1 METTKE
7 ATVIGAL
14 NDLMSD
20 WESRDVD
27 AIMSHFAPSSTLSL
41 YGTGADE
48 KRVGADDIR
57 TQIKRDFGQ
66 SESMNVTLD
75 WNLVGIGGQVAWV
88 ASDVTIR
95 FKVAGQDEMAFPAR
109 ASSVLQNYDGRW
121 LFEHFHLSVAA
132 PNQEE
137 GQSF

>member
-14 NDLMSD
+14 NDLLGD
-20 WESRDVD
+20 WESRNIE
-27 AIMSHFAPSSTLSL
+27 AIMSHFAPSSTLSM

-48 KRVGADDIR
+48 KRVGVDDIR
-57 TQIKRDFGQ
+57 AQIKRDFSQ
-66 SESMNVTLD
+66 SESMNVALD
-75 WNLVGIGGQVAWV
+75 WNLVGISGQVAWV

-95 FKVAGQDEMAFPAR
+95 FKVAGQPEMAFPAR
-109 ASSVLQNYDGRW
+109 VSSVLQDYDGRW
-121 LFEHFHLSVAA
+121 LFEHVHLSVAA
-132 PNQEE
+132 ASQEE

>member
-1 METTKE
+1 METTRE

-14 NDLMSD
+14 NDLMD
-20 WESRDVD
+20 VWESRDVD
-27 AIMSHFAPSSTLSL
+27 AILSHFAPSSTLSM

-48 KRVGADDIR
+48 KRVGLDEIR
-57 TQIKRDFGQ
+57 FQIERDFAQ
-66 SESMNVTLD
+66 SESFSVTLD
-75 WNLVGIGGQVAWV
+75 WNLVGISGQVAWV

-109 ASSVLQNYDGRW
+109 ATSVLQNYDGRW

-132 PNQEE
+132 GGQEE

>member
-7 ATVIGAL
+7 ATIIGVL
-14 NDLMSD
+14 NDFMD
-20 WESRDVD
+20 VWESRDVD
-27 AIMSHFAPSSTLSL
+27 AIMSYFAPSPTLCL

-48 KRVGADDIR
+48 KRVGLDEVRA
-57 TQIKRDFGQ
+57 QLLRDFSQ
-66 SESMNVTLD
+66 SESLTCALN
-75 WNLVGIGGQVAWV
+75 WNLVGTSGRVAWI

-95 FKVAGQDEMAFPAR
+95 FKAIGQDEMAFPAR
-109 ASSVLQNYDGRW
+109 LSTVMQNYDGRW

-132 PNQEE
+132 PGQEE